1 MLFIPI
7 KLDELKPGQAIYFP
21 LYYSSGEM
29 AVDAGFTP
37 ESEEQ
42 VAALVERGLCRGIP
56 DPDEEQQEKEEGML
70 NNMLGQPL
78 KPIAGTNEPAA
89 SPQRNADIRTL
100 EQIPLKI
107 GENIQLQ
114 FQSEAETERC
124 IVTLIG
130 YLANQGVIVS
140 TPMLNGRYMNIRE
153 GQIFVVRMF
162 SGKSAYAF
170 TANTIK
176 TTNVPFPHLHLSWP
190 KEVRGLMIRGSSRAK
205 TSIICHA
212 TLENGKSSACIAR
225 DISNGGALIAAKEK
239 IGEVG
244 DKLTLKM
251 RFKINNAEHLLTP
264 ECTIRSANPA
274 KGGEDEG
281 SFMHGLSFHNL
292 SSQDMLVISA
302 VLYQNMMND
311 QQEEK

>member
-1 MLFIPI
+1 MLYIPI
-7 KLDELKPGQAIYFP
+7 KAEELKPGQALYFA

-29 AVDAGFTP
+29 AIDAGFTP
-37 ESEEQ
+37 ESQEQ
-42 VAALVERGLCRGIP
+42 VDALVERGLCRGIP
-56 DPDEEQQEKEEGML
+56 DPDEEQQEKEEGMRNIL
-70 NNMLGQPL
+70 LEQPL
-78 KPIAGTNEPAA
+78 KRNAGSNEAPA

-114 FQSEAETERC
+114 FQSEAVTERC

-153 GQIFVVRMF
+153 GQVFVVRMF

-170 TANTIK
+170 TANTVK
-176 TTNVPFPHLHLSWP
+176 STNVPFPHLHLSYP

-212 TLENGKSSACIAR
+212 TLENGTSSACIAR

-274 KGGEDEG
+274 KAGEDEG

-311 QQEEK
+311 QQAE